1 MNPYDFIPIDT
12 EHQPDRRPPVWH
24 HTLMHAGTQKLYSG
38 NLYAYI
44 KAETPLF
51 IRDSNSCLC
60 KIQTVQGHIFRISK
74 VNTLFQAP
82 LSKGCYAVWLR
93 HSVEA
98 ALQFF
103 ATPTTILNILYQ
115 MASHVARTTRRF
127 VLPAVSLA

>member
-1 MNPYDFIPIDT
+1 MLVPRNSIPAICMPILRQR
-12 EHQPDRRPPVWH
+12 HFF
-24 HTLMHAGTQKLYSG
+24 S
-38 NLYAYI
+38 YA
-44 KAETPLF
+44 AQS
-51 IRDSNSCLC
+51 RLC
-60 KIQTVQGHIFRISK
+60 KIQTIQGHIFRISK